1 MLSALYLFVDKTLF
15 RNLSKNACMLLD
27 YGEIDVVRH
36 MLLPTADI
44 PTGNENTT
52 FW

>member
-1 MLSALYLFVDKTLF
+1 MLSALYLVVDKTQEPLEE
-15 RNLSKNACMLLD
+15 CMLLD

-36 MLLPTADI
+36 MLSPTADI
-44 PTGNENTT
+44 PTGNANTT

>member
-1 MLSALYLFVDKTLF
+1 MLSALYLVVDKTLF

-27 YGEIDVVRH
+27 YGEIDVVRP
-36 MLLPTADI
+36 MLLPRADI
-44 PTGNENTT
+44 PTGNANTT

>member
-1 MLSALYLFVDKTLF
+1 MLSALYLVVDKTFQEPLEE
-15 RNLSKNACMLLD
+15 CMLLD

-36 MLLPTADI
+36 MLSPRADI
-44 PTGNENTT
+44 PTGNANTT